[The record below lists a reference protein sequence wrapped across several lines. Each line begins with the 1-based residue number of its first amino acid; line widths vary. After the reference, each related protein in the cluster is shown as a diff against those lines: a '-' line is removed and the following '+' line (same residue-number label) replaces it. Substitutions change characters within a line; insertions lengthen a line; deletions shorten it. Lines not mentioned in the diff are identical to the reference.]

1 MKTAMILGAAVWQTG
16 PSPTL
21 MRRTMHGA
29 ELFHKNQVSHLVVCG
44 GVGKHPPSEAQVMAD
59 ILIGVG
65 VPMNAITL
73 EDRSKTT
80 GENIANGK
88 TLIGDVPVVIV
99 TDWYHTP
106 RALMI
111 AKRAGLSAEASSP
124 RLSGARIWPQL
135 KGALRE
141 IPAYLLYWLRF
152 KS

>member
-29 ELFHKNQVSHLVVCG
+29 DLFHKKQVSHLVVCG

-59 ILIGVG
+59 ILI
-65 VPMNAITL
+65 A
-73 EDRSKTT
+73 
-80 GENIANGK
+80 
-88 TLIGDVPVVIV
+88 DVPVMIV
-99 TDWYHTP
+99 SDWYHTP
-106 RALMI
+106 RALLI